1 MCLVGP
7 ARCKEARRLFY
18 HHLRHPV
25 TSKTNRDHDQEHD
38 QEADQSAALGSYL
51 WQVFP
56 FVKPYKVRIGIGL
69 LLNGLARLF
78 DLLPLVLIGWV
89 VDAITSQGEAGT
101 EPSVFFWF
109 GLAVL
114 GTFLA
119 LAVFQSLS
127 DYCLD
132 TMAQKV
138 RHDLRLA
145 IYSHLQRLD
154 AGFFE
159 ERQTGDL
166 LAVASNDV
174 DNLEYF
180 FSDVTTNIV
189 RLVITFVGV
198 YGFLFWLDWRLAL
211 LLITPLPFA
220 VVAVRFFAIRV
231 QPQYRKARRA
241 VGEINSILENNIRGI
256 GVIQAFTA
264 EEEQLR
270 LVARRSRQY
279 VDAAISAARERARF
293 IPLIYLVAGLAFAL
307 LISGGAWLT
316 ATEGGPSLGNF
327 TTFVLFAVRLV
338 FPLFIF
344 GMLISQIQRSE
355 ASARRIAK
363 LLATSP
369 RVIDHP
375 QARALTGVPEKIDLR
390 GVDFAYSPGRPV
402 LRGVSFELR
411 RGRVLGIVGPTGA
424 GKSTLVKLL
433 LRYYDPGAGEIWVN
447 GQSLRLL
454 KLESFRRHVGYVS
467 QEAFLFYG
475 TVAENIRLGSPD
487 ADLDEVKQAAR
498 IAGADEFIEQLP
510 AQYDTLIGERGLKL
524 SGGQRQRVSLARAV
538 LRNPAL
544 IVLDEATSAVDTRTE
559 ELIQANLLR
568 FKQGRMTV
576 AVAHRL
582 STIRNCDEI
591 LVLVDGTIAERGTHA
606 SLLAQGG
613 VYAGLWRVQS
623 GESGVGSRGCEGPA
637 AGTAAET
644 TLKAVD

>member
-1 MCLVGP
+1 M
-7 ARCKEARRLFY
+7 
-18 HHLRHPV
+18 
-25 TSKTNRDHDQEHD
+25 TSHDQSPD
-38 QEADQSAALGSYL
+38 QDQGHTATLGRHL
-51 WQVFP
+51 WKIFP
-56 FVKPYKVRIGIGL
+56 FVAPYKVRIGIGL
-69 LLNGLARLF
+69 ALNALARLF

-89 VDAITSQGEAGT
+89 VDAIAAQGAGET
-101 EPSVFFWF
+101 APGVFVWF

-119 LAVFQSLS
+119 LAVFQSIS

-132 TMAQKV
+132 SMAQEV
-138 RHDLRLA
+138 RHDIRLA
-145 IYSHLQRLD
+145 VYARMQTLD

-174 DNLEYF
+174 DNLEHF

-198 YGFLFWLDWRLAL
+198 YGFLLWLDWRLAL
-211 LLITPLPFA
+211 LLITPLPVA
-220 VVAVRFFAIRV
+220 VVAVRFFATRV

-270 LVARRSRQY
+270 LLSHRSREY
-279 VDAAISAARERARF
+279 VNAAIAAARERAKF
-293 IPLIYLVAGLAFAL
+293 IPLIYLVAGIAFAL
-307 LISGGAWLT
+307 LITVGAWLT
-316 ATEGGPSLGNF
+316 ATADGPTLGNF

-344 GMLISQIQRSE
+344 GMLINQIQRSE
-355 ASARRIAK
+355 ASARRISK
-363 LLATSP
+363 LLTTTP
-369 RVIDHP
+369 IVRDHP
-375 QARALTGVPEKIDLR
+375 RAEVLAAPPERISLQNV
-390 GVDFAYSPGRPV
+390 GFEYSLGRPV
-402 LRGVSFELR
+402 LRNIGFELE
-411 RGRVLGIVGPTGA
+411 RGMVLGIVGPTGA

-433 LRYYDPGAGEIWVN
+433 LRYYDPGTGEIRVN
-447 GQSLRLL
+447 DRPLPRL

-475 TVAENIRLGSPD
+475 TVAENIRLGSPT
-487 ADLDEVKQAAR
+487 ADPEAVREAAR
-498 IAGADEFIEQLP
+498 IAGADEFIERLP
-510 AQYDTLIGERGLKL
+510 KKYETMIGERGLKL
-524 SGGQRQRVSLARAV
+524 SGGQRQRISLARAV

-568 FKQGRMTV
+568 FRGGRMTV

-582 STIRNCDEI
+582 STIRHCDEI
-591 LVLVDGTIAERGTHA
+591 LVLVDGTIAERGTHEE
-606 SLLAQGG
+606 LLTRGG

-623 GESGVGSRGCEGPA
+623 GDSGP
-637 AGTAAET
+637 
-644 TLKAVD
+644 D

>member
-1 MCLVGP
+1 VTAAP
-7 ARCKEARRLFY
+7 V
-18 HHLRHPV
+18 HPEP
-25 TSKTNRDHDQEHD
+25 DPDQDD
-38 QEADQSAALGSYL
+38 QGYSAPLGHYL
-51 WQVFP
+51 WKIFP
-56 FVKPYKVRIGIGL
+56 FVAPYKARIGIGL
-69 LLNGLARLF
+69 VLNALARLF

-89 VDAITSQGEAGT
+89 VDAIAARGGGETSPT
-101 EPSVFFWF
+101 IFVWF

-119 LAVFQSLS
+119 LAVFQSIS

-132 TMAQKV
+132 SMAQEV
-138 RHDLRLA
+138 RHDLRMA
-145 IYSHLQRLD
+145 VYGRMQTLD

-174 DNLEYF
+174 DNLEHF
-180 FSDVTTNIV
+180 FSDITTNIV

-211 LLITPLPFA
+211 LLIAPLPVA
-220 VVAVRFFAIRV
+220 VVAVRFFATRV

-270 LVARRSRQY
+270 LLSRRSREY
-279 VDAAISAARERARF
+279 VGAAINAARERAKF
-293 IPLIYLVAGLAFAL
+293 IPLIYLVAGVAFAL
-307 LISGGAWLT
+307 LISVGAWLT
-316 ATEGGPSLGNF
+316 ATEHGPSLGNF

-338 FPLFIF
+338 FPLYIF
-344 GMLISQIQRSE
+344 GMLINQIQRSE
-355 ASARRIAK
+355 ASARRISR
-363 LLATSP
+363 LLTTAP
-369 RVIDHP
+369 VVCDHP
-375 QARALTGVPEKIDLR
+375 RAEELVGAPVMISLR
-390 GVDFAYSPGRPV
+390 NVGFEYRSGRPV
-402 LRGVSFELR
+402 LRKVGFELE
-411 RGRVLGIVGPTGA
+411 RGQVLGIVGPTGA

-433 LRYYDPGAGEIWVN
+433 LRYYDPATGEILVN
-447 GQSLRLL
+447 GRPLPRL
-454 KLESFRRHVGYVS
+454 KLESYRRHVGYVS

-475 TVAENIRLGSPD
+475 SVAENIRLGSPG
-487 ADLDEVKQAAR
+487 ADLEAVREAAR
-498 IAGADEFIEQLP
+498 IAGADEFIDQLP
-510 AQYDTLIGERGLKL
+510 EQYDTMIGERGLKL
-524 SGGQRQRVSLARAV
+524 SGGQRQRISLARAV

-568 FKQGRMTV
+568 FRRGRMTV

-582 STIRNCDEI
+582 STIRHCDEI
-591 LVLVDGTIAERGTHA
+591 LVLVDGTIAERGTHEE
-606 SLLAQGG
+606 LLARGG

-623 GESGVGSRGCEGPA
+623 GENGE
-637 AGTAAET
+637 
-644 TLKAVD
+644 L